1 KDWVE
6 GVRVVYDDE
15 EVTYE
20 ELLDE
25 FMVSQK
31 PGYQRQYASVI
42 FVDDKD
48 EEKAARQWIKRADP
62 AVLERRKDGLTY
74 DVVEI
79 EPTSAFFR
87 AEEYHQK
94 YWDKLKFKAFAGVLL
109 IIGDDGPWFA
119 PVRDELEQFR
129 LPLGAD
135 SLSFN
140 GVCQA
145 ILFAGMIWLLVER
158 LLQQLDVFGGSRE
171 LRRGDLQNHHGGVR
185 RGHRDNGP
193 VAMPEDESVDTI
205 ASDEGSDSHRH
216 KPRVLLSVVLFAFFM
231 IGLFAAMGSVGF
243 GVGAAIGGECSTM
256 MPARR
261 RENAHTGNM
270 QLDTGDRSY
279 VGAADCWEARHLRH
293 LSNVHA
299 QSSSRQ
305 QTPRGDLRGVVPS
318 KSKKEDERSLE
329 QDSLSSSD
337 DGLGYKDDAKYSAAH
352 IDAGSICRALFRDSI
367 YHALKDVQA
376 NDVQAE
382 PTNNPAAHPA
392 AHSEPTNN
400 AAAHSA
406 AHLATHSAAHSAT
419 HM

>member
-1 KDWVE
+1 MAALKEATFGMGTAESLLKRPGIIETAAGYTGAPDNAKRPNYDSVCFGKDWVE

-74 DVVEI
+74 DVVEN
-79 EPTSAFFR
+79 
-87 AEEYHQK
+87 
-94 YWDKLKFKAFAGVLL
+94 WDKLRFKAFAGVLL

-171 LRRGDLQNHHGGVR
+171 LRRVVEHLGRTVR
-185 RGHRDNGP
+185 
-193 VAMPEDESVDTI
+193 
-205 ASDEGSDSHRH
+205 ASPPS
-216 KPRVLLSVVLFAFFM
+216 LLGRLEV
-231 IGLFAAMGSVGF
+231 GSVG
-243 GVGAAIGGECSTM
+243 
-256 MPARR
+256 
-261 RENAHTGNM
+261 
-270 QLDTGDRSY
+270 
-279 VGAADCWEARHLRH
+279 
-293 LSNVHA
+293 
-299 QSSSRQ
+299 
-305 QTPRGDLRGVVPS
+305 
-318 KSKKEDERSLE
+318 SLE
-329 QDSLSSSD
+329 ASTACVSLSV
-337 DGLGYKDDAKYSAAH
+337 LA
-352 IDAGSICRALFRDSI
+352 AGSVIDL
-367 YHALKDVQA
+367 
-376 NDVQAE
+376 
-382 PTNNPAAHPA
+382 
-392 AHSEPTNN
+392 
-400 AAAHSA
+400 
-406 AHLATHSAAHSAT
+406 
-419 HM
+419 

>member
-1 KDWVE
+1 MAALKEATFGMGCFWEPAESLLKRPGIIETAAGYTGAPDNAKRPNYDSVCFGKDWVE

-171 LRRGDLQNHHGGVR
+171 LRRGDLVS
-185 RGHRDNGP
+185 
-193 VAMPEDESVDTI
+193 SV
-205 ASDEGSDSHRH
+205 
-216 KPRVLLSVVLFAFFM
+216 
-231 IGLFAAMGSVGF
+231 
-243 GVGAAIGGECSTM
+243 
-256 MPARR
+256 
-261 RENAHTGNM
+261 
-270 QLDTGDRSY
+270 
-279 VGAADCWEARHLRH
+279 
-293 LSNVHA
+293 
-299 QSSSRQ
+299 
-305 QTPRGDLRGVVPS
+305 S
-318 KSKKEDERSLE
+318 K
-329 QDSLSSSD
+329 
-337 DGLGYKDDAKYSAAH
+337 
-352 IDAGSICRALFRDSI
+352 
-367 YHALKDVQA
+367 
-376 NDVQAE
+376 
-382 PTNNPAAHPA
+382 
-392 AHSEPTNN
+392 
-400 AAAHSA
+400 
-406 AHLATHSAAHSAT
+406 
-419 HM
+419 